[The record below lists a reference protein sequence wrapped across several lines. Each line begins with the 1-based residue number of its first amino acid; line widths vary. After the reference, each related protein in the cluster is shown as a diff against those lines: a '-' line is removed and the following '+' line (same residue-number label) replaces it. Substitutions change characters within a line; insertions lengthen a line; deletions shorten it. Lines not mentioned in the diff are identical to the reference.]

1 MRFLLKIT
9 FPVENA
15 NRASKDGTFEKKLQR
30 IMAGLRPEAVYFAA
44 ENGKRTGFLIVNMQE
59 TSQMPAIAEPF
70 VPSTW
75 ITNKS
80 SRRTRTHHDELNA
93 TGMPPSSSKW
103 A

>member
-70 VPSTW
+70 Y
-75 ITNKS
+75 
-80 SRRTRTHHDELNA
+80 LGFNA
-93 TGMPPSSSKW
+93 DVEFHPVMIPEDLAKGNLASLGKKW

>member
-9 FPVENA
+9 FPVETA
-15 NRASKDGTFEKKLQR
+15 NRAIKDGTFEKKLQR

-70 VPSTW
+70 Y
-75 ITNKS
+75 
-80 SRRTRTHHDELNA
+80 LGFNA
-93 TGMPPSSSKW
+93 DVEFHPVMIPEDLAKGNLASLGKKW